1 MKAVILITQSA
12 VFKFDQ
18 DNVKKIIRQNRSKYD
33 LDEVSKLLNQIS
45 NGTNHRIII
54 PEEPN
59 YFDIIALDLIAAGH
73 GSALCRSCNKWYS
86 ANRLKPIIVGFGGS
100 LLDIEREKIGVLKR
114 LFTKKRK
121 PPTMYGGKAYEC
133 PEGHSLISMITW
145 KTF

>member
-1 MKAVILITQSA
+1 MKAVILITQGA

-45 NGTNHRIII
+45 NGTNHRIVI

-73 GSALCRSCNKWYS
+73 GSALCRPCNKWYS
-86 ANRLKPIIVGFGGS
+86 ANRLKPVKVGAGGNGVCIIELADRPQFNRTFSDLPADTKSKPTNVKPGS
-100 LLDIEREKIGVLKR
+100 SSPMSCSQID
-114 LFTKKRK
+114 
-121 PPTMYGGKAYEC
+121 M
-133 PEGHSLISMITW
+133 
-145 KTF
+145 

>member
-1 MKAVILITQSA
+1 MKTVFLVTQDA
-12 VFKFDQ
+12 VFKFGQ
-18 DNVKKIIRQNRSKYD
+18 DNVKNIIRQNRSRYD

-45 NGTNHRIII
+45 DGKDQRIII

-73 GSALCRSCNKWYS
+73 GSALCRSCNKWYA
-86 ANRLKPIIVGFGGS
+86 ANRLKPFIVGFGGS

-121 PPTMYGGKAYEC
+121 PPTIYGGKAYEC
-133 PEGHSLISMITW
+133 PAGHNLISMIIW

>member
-1 MKAVILITQSA
+1 MKTVILITQNA
-12 VFKFDQ
+12 VFKFGHKE
-18 DNVKKIIRQNRSKYD
+18 VKKIIRKNRSKYD

-45 NGTNHRIII
+45 DGNDQRIII
-54 PEEPN
+54 PEEPA
-59 YFDIIALDLIAAGH
+59 YFDRIALDLIAAGH
-73 GSALCRSCNKWYS
+73 GSALCRSCNKWYA

-121 PPTMYGGKAYEC
+121 PPTVSGGRGYEC
-133 PEGHSLISMITW
+133 PEGHNLISMITW

>member
-1 MKAVILITQSA
+1 MKPVILITQSA

-45 NGTNHRIII
+45 DGKDQRIII
-54 PEEPN
+54 PEEPV
-59 YFDIIALDLIAAGH
+59 YFDRIALDLIAAGH
-73 GSALCRSCNKWYS
+73 GSALCRSCNKWYA
-86 ANRLKPIIVGFGGS
+86 ANRLKSIQVGFGGC
-100 LLDIEREKIGVLKR
+100 LLDIQREKIGVLKR

-121 PPTMYGGKAYEC
+121 PPSVFGGRGYEC
-133 PEGHSLISMITW
+133 PEGHNLISMITW